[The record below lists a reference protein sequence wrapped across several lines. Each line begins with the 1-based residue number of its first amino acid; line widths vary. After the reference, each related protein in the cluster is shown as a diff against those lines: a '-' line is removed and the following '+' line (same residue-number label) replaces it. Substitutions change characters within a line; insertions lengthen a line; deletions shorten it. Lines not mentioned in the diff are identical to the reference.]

1 MFWEIF
7 FDLYYYFVV
16 DVIRRDRFELIFLY
30 LYFVDNSKLDESDRF
45 VKVRFFI
52 VRMNRSF

>member
-52 VRMNRSF
+52 VRLNRNF